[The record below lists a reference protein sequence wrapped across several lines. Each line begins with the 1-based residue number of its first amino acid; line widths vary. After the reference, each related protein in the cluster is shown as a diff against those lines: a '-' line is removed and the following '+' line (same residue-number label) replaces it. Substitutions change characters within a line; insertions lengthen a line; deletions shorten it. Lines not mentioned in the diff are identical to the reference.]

1 MENVKRESAVEVV
14 EDNQVS
20 RMSFSDEET
29 DGEFSSGKKRR
40 SEFLNHKSR
49 ANYSV
54 FSWQKL
60 MIRKTEF

>member
-40 SEFLNHKSR
+40 SEFLNRKNRH
-49 ANYSV
+49 NYSV
-54 FSWQKL
+54 FSWRKL
-60 MIRKTEF
+60 LSHK